1 MSESPAAPK
10 LYDSAKEIVVSVFPS
25 SATLSAIVRT
35 HGPSKNGGSE
45 GEKKEKR
52 KTLDLCCH

>member
-25 SATLSAIVRT
+25 SATLSAIRSIAARKL
-35 HGPSKNGGSE
+35 PPN
-45 GEKKEKR
+45 KK
-52 KTLDLCCH
+52 TIFICGDF